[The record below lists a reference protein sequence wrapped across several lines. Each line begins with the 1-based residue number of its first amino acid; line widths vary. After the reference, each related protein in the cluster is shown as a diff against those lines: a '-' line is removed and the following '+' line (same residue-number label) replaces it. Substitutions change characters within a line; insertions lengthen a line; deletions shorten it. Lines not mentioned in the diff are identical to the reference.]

1 MKSKDPLPMLAI
13 VLPARGSRSLTHAL
27 HGQLLAAIR
36 AGRLAPGLRLPAT
49 RALAQHLGISRN
61 SVIAAYELLAAEDHV
76 AARGG
81 SGHYVAAAPAR
92 AAARVTPAPARARDR
107 ALNPGYRALP
117 APADMV
123 DPPRARFDFR
133 LGVPDTA
140 TLPFDAWRR
149 LSARAL
155 RALARREAGYVGP
168 AGQPALRAAIA
179 AHASLTRAVACT
191 ADDVLVTAGA
201 QQAFDLLARV
211 LVTPGK
217 TIVAVEDPGYP
228 PTRAAFAA
236 AGAVVV
242 PVPVDDEGLCVDR
255 LPRDAHVVCV
265 TPSHQFPLGCVLS
278 AARRRALLAFARRR
292 GAVVVEDDYDGEFRF
307 ENRPL
312 DALQTLDDDASVFYV
327 GTFSKSL
334 FPALR
339 LGFAI
344 TPPWA
349 RAALMLARQRADW
362 HGNLHVQDT
371 LAAFIAEGH
380 LARHVRRM
388 RATYGERRRVL
399 LEGVARELG
408 RWLRP
413 VPGCA
418 GLHVGTR
425 AIVDIDLAA
434 VVERARALGVNVDRS
449 GRYGIGPDLPDGLL
463 FGYGAIEAAA
473 IAQAL
478 AVLRRAFAA
487 G

>member
-1 MKSKDPLPMLAI
+1 MLAI
-13 VLPARGSRSLTHAL
+13 ALPAHGSRTLTHAL

-61 SVIAAYELLAAEDHV
+61 SVVAAYELLAAEGHV

-92 AAARVTPAPARARDR
+92 GLARVTPTRSRERVLNASHRD
-107 ALNPGYRALP
+107 LP
-117 APADMV
+117 PPADMV

-140 TLPFDAWRR
+140 ALPFDAWRR

-155 RALARREAGYVGP
+155 RRLARQAPGYAGP

-179 AHASLTRAVACT
+179 AHASLTRAVACA
-191 ADDVLVTAGA
+191 ADDVLVTDGA

-217 TIVAVEDPGYP
+217 TVVAIEDPGYP

-236 AGAVVV
+236 AGAVIV
-242 PVPVDDEGLCVDR
+242 PVPVDDEGLRVDQ
-255 LPRDAHVVCV
+255 LPRAAQIVCV

-278 AARRRALLAFARRR
+278 AARRRALLEFARRR
-292 GAVVVEDDYDGEFRF
+292 GAVIVEDDYDGEFRF

-312 DALQTLDDDASVFYV
+312 DALQTLDDDASVLYV

-339 LGFAI
+339 LGFVIA
-344 TPPWA
+344 PPWA
-349 RAALMLARQRADW
+349 RAALLLARQRAGW
-362 HGNLHVQDT
+362 HGNLHAQDT
-371 LAAFIAEGH
+371 LAAFITEGH

-399 LEGVARELG
+399 LAGIARELG
-408 RWLRP
+408 RWLAP

-449 GRYGIGPDLPDGLL
+449 GRYAIGDDVPDGLL
-463 FGYGAIEAAA
+463 FGYGAIESAD
-473 IAQAL
+473 IAPAL
-478 AVLRRAFAA
+478 HALKRAFAA
-487 G
+487 R